1 MPIRSR
7 FTIVLVG
14 LLVAASA
21 AQAQFPTKPIRI
33 ISVGAG
39 GTSDLWARTIGQKLG
54 ENLGQPVI
62 VENRPGA
69 GGSIAA
75 QATAAAPADGYTIM
89 LGSSGTHGIN
99 ASLYKKPLYDPV
111 KDFSPITFIGSLEYV
126 LVATNA
132 LPSKN
137 LGELVAA
144 SKSKPGG
151 LNLGFS
157 HSTAN
162 LLGEMFKLTTGIN
175 VNAVGYKVGST
186 EFTDLMT
193 GRIDIMFSTM
203 TSALPFVRDGRI
215 KALAVPAA
223 KRSAALP
230 NVPTISESGYPG
242 FAGGAW
248 VGFFAPAGVPKEI
261 VAKLNAE
268 IARVLR
274 TPEVQQTLLNSGLAV
289 ETSTPEEF
297 GDIDK
302 AEVKKWATEFKEA
315 KLSTLD

>member
-1 MPIRSR
+1 MSIRSR
-7 FTIVLVG
+7 FAFALIG
-14 LLVAASA
+14 LFVTASA
-21 AQAQFPTKPIRI
+21 AHAQFPTKPIRI

-39 GTSDLWARTIGQKLG
+39 GTSDLWARSIGQKLS

-62 VENRPGA
+62 VDNRPGA
-69 GGSIAA
+69 GGGIAA
-75 QATAAAPADGYTIM
+75 QATAAAPADGHTIM

-99 ASLYKKPLYDPV
+99 ASLYKKLPYDPV
-111 KDFSPITFIGSLEYV
+111 KDFAPITLIGRLEYV

-132 LPSKN
+132 LPASN
-137 LGELVAA
+137 LGELVAL

-151 LNLGFS
+151 LNLGHS

-162 LLGEMFKLTTGIN
+162 LLGETFKLTTGIN
-175 VNAVGYKVGST
+175 VNSVGYKVGST

-203 TSALPFVRDGRI
+203 TSALPLVRDGRI

-223 KRSAALP
+223 KRSSALP

-248 VGFFAPAGVPKEI
+248 VGFYAPAGVPKEI
-261 VAKLNAE
+261 VSKLNNE

-274 TPEVQQTLLNSGLAV
+274 SPDVQQTLLNSGLAI
-289 ETSTPEEF
+289 ETSTAEEL
-297 GDIDK
+297 GEITK
-302 AEVKKWATEFKEA
+302 AEVKKWATVFRDA
-315 KLSTLD
+315 KIPTVD